1 MSKSTKVER
10 VNFGR
15 LPETV
20 EMPNLMEVQLTPT
33 VPSSKRAST
42 RSNGRVM

>member
-1 MSKSTKVER
+1 MSKAAKVER

-20 EMPNLMEVQLTPT
+20 EMPNLIEVQL
-33 VPSSKRAST
+33 ASY
-42 RSNGRVM
+42 RSFLL